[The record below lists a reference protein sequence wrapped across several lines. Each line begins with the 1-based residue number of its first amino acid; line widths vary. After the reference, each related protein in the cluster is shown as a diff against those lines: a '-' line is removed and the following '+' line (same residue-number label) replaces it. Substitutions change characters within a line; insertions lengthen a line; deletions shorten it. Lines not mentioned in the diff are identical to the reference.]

1 MIFFDTNLFLYAASQ
16 APEDRANRGIASQL
30 IADTEY
36 VISTQV
42 LQEFIAASLSKKRL
56 GISETDL
63 EETIDLLTHGAVVQ
77 ISPPMVRHALTLRR
91 RYQISYWDA
100 AILTAA
106 AEAGCQTLYTE
117 DLNHGQI
124 YGSVKVINPF
134 LNIP

>member
-16 APEDRANRGIASQL
+16 APEDCANRGIASQL

-124 YGSVKVINPF
+124 YEGVKVINPF
-134 LNIP
+134 LTIP